1 MAADV
6 GGGDGGK
13 KKGKKGR
20 KKKSNPRIDMTP
32 MVDLG
37 FLLLTF
43 FVLTTTMS
51 TPTTMPVVV
60 PADEEK
66 VEKDERDKVSKEKI
80 LNILLTGKDRAYWY
94 RYKDDIQLNLTNY
107 SDKGIRQALLNNRK
121 DIQNSGLFDLTKD
134 PDPMIVLIKLSDDAS
149 YKNMV
154 DILDEMNITEQ
165 KKYMLLDITR
175 EEVELV
181 KGYEENQ
188 SLPLSIEKTLA
199 NPDLKSAAETGG
211 AKPVKGK

>member
-6 GGGDGGK
+6 GGDSGGG

-20 KKKSNPRIDMTP
+20 KKKGGNPRIDMTP

-51 TPTTMPVVV
+51 NPTTMPVVV
-60 PADEEK
+60 PNDENKEEPKQDEEK
-66 VEKDERDKVSKEKI
+66 VSEEKVLFVI
-80 LNILLTGKDRAYWY
+80 LTGDDRVFWY
-94 RYKDDIQLNLTNY
+94 RGIKDINLNMTNF
-107 SDKGIRQALLNNRK
+107 SDKGIRKVIFQEREK
-121 DIQNSGLFDLTKD
+121 VKKSGLFDLTKD

-165 KKYMLLDITR
+165 KKYMLLDAELADVEIIMDYEANQNLASSVKKSMERLSAETS
-175 EEVELV
+175 EVE
-181 KGYEENQ
+181 
-188 SLPLSIEKTLA
+188 
-199 NPDLKSAAETGG
+199 
-211 AKPVKGK
+211 

>member
-1 MAADV
+1 MAAEV
-6 GGGDGGK
+6 GGGGGGK

-20 KKKSNPRIDMTP
+20 KKKGNPRIDMTP

-66 VEKDERDKVSKEKI
+66 IDQKDKDKVSEEKV
-80 LNILLTGKDRAYWY
+80 LNILLTGKDRVYWY
-94 RYKDDIQLNLTNY
+94 KGLKDVKLNLTTFAE
-107 SDKGIRQALLNNRK
+107 KGIRKTIFEKREEVK
-121 DIQNSGLFDLTKD
+121 KSGLFDLVKD
-134 PDPMIVLIKLSDDAS
+134 PDPMIVMVKLSDDAS

-165 KKYMLLDITR
+165 KKYMLLDVTR
-175 EEVELV
+175 DEAELI
-181 KGYEENQ
+181 KGYEESQ
-188 SLPLSIEKTLA
+188 SLPVSIEKTLA
-199 NPDLKSAAETGG
+199 NPETKSAGG
-211 AKPVKGK
+211 KGGEKKK